1 MLTSSQQM
9 QGPLFLPD
17 IRSTFTALSRA
28 YGRPVLLALLLH
40 AVLLA
45 ALLQTEFT
53 PLAKPV
59 SEPAVFEP
67 IVSYLY
73 QPPRPAPAEI
83 QQPAREDI
91 ATPEEMPS
99 AATEVVSPAVKAEQR
114 PVSLQQSAATPLPD
128 RPDKLR
134 TEDTEHTITTPRQ
147 SLTQRAFNR
156 AATVDPVAIEQAAQA
171 AYQQFLQ
178 TQQQPK
184 MTVEKRHQQLSR
196 DPALQVAAQ
205 LDDGKQLIRI
215 KGGCRIADPTKD
227 GFDGLMAARMVPCGD
242 EEKTSDLL
250 KQALEKHSKR

>member
-1 MLTSSQQM
+1 MLTSSQQK
-9 QGPLFLPD
+9 QGQLFLSD

-53 PLAKPV
+53 PLAKP
-59 SEPAVFEP
+59 AVFEP

-73 QPPRPAPAEI
+73 QPPRPAPAEM
-83 QQPAREDI
+83 QQPAREDSV
-91 ATPEEMPS
+91 TPEVMQS
-99 AATEVVSPAVKAEQR
+99 APAKVVSPAVTAEASQ
-114 PVSLQQSAATPLPD
+114 QQSAATVSPD
-128 RPDKLR
+128 RPDKLSI
-134 TEDTEHTITTPRQ
+134 EDTEHSITTPRQ
-147 SLTQRAFNR
+147 SLAQRAFNR

-184 MTVEKRHQQLSR
+184 ITVEKRHQQLSR
-196 DPALQVAAQ
+196 DPALQVVAQ

-242 EEKTSDLL
+242 EAKTSDLL